1 MVNRRAVRASQG
13 DSRLIGEPRLL
24 LLGQDDARIGPLARG
39 LDALGWRTVTART
52 IDGGAMALT
61 DLPLEGAVMDGRG
74 FDARAVETLRKAA
87 SPRSLPI
94 ISLGHGAPIGADLHM
109 TGAPH
114 PVQIGLRLE
123 QLMRA
128 AVAEEEFTLRRA
140 TFSNR
145 GQGLEI
151 VPDASPIRILAAG
164 APDRRFLGL
173 SNALRD
179 SGAEVIAAPTPYT
192 AFDYLH
198 EAAFDAVI
206 LWGGED
212 HAPALSI
219 ASGMKRNTR
228 LFHIP
233 VMLYLRQSGE
243 IDLPE
248 IFQRGIADVASAETP
263 EAETAR
269 RGLALAEAYRRQQ
282 GIRRALDSV
291 RTSDLTD
298 PATGLFT
305 REMFALHLSR
315 IVEAASRRR
324 RPVSVCVLRVA
335 ASDEV
340 ARARAGGWL
349 DRALPQIGSM
359 TSRLV
364 RSEDTAG
371 RLAQEVFALALPAT
385 RAGEARI
392 AAERIA
398 AVIGC
403 TAFDA
408 GPDQPPFVLNFD
420 LGVAELLP
428 GEPAAGLLERA
439 SAELKRLGGGD

>member
-1 MVNRRAVRASQG
+1 M
-13 DSRLIGEPRLL
+13 IGEPRLL
-24 LLGQDDARIGPLARG
+24 LLGHDDARLGALARG

-52 IDGGAMALT
+52 VEGGAMALT
-61 DLPLEGAVMDGRG
+61 DLPLEGVLMDARG
-74 FDARAVETLRKAA
+74 FDARAVEALRQAA
-87 SPRSLPI
+87 SPRSLPV
-94 ISLGHGAPIGADLHM
+94 ISLGHGAAIGSDLHM

-145 GQGLEI
+145 GQELEI
-151 VPDASPIRILAAG
+151 TPDASPMRILAAG

-179 SGAEVIAAPTPYT
+179 SGTEVVAAPTPYT

-269 RGLALAEAYRRQQ
+269 RGRALAEAYRRQ
-282 GIRRALDSV
+282 
-291 RTSDLTD
+291 
-298 PATGLFT
+298 
-305 REMFALHLSR
+305 
-315 IVEAASRRR
+315 
-324 RPVSVCVLRVA
+324 
-335 ASDEV
+335 
-340 ARARAGGWL
+340 
-349 DRALPQIGSM
+349 
-359 TSRLV
+359 
-364 RSEDTAG
+364 
-371 RLAQEVFALALPAT
+371 
-385 RAGEARI
+385 
-392 AAERIA
+392 
-398 AVIGC
+398 
-403 TAFDA
+403 
-408 GPDQPPFVLNFD
+408 
-420 LGVAELLP
+420 
-428 GEPAAGLLERA
+428 
-439 SAELKRLGGGD
+439 

>member
-1 MVNRRAVRASQG
+1 
-13 DSRLIGEPRLL
+13 LIGEPRLL

-39 LDALGWRTVTART
+39 LDSLGWRTLTGRNVDAA
-52 IDGGAMALT
+52 AMALT
-61 DLPLEGAVMDGRG
+61 DLPLEGAVIDARG
-74 FDARAVETLRKAA
+74 FGPDAVAALRRAAA
-87 SPRSLPI
+87 PRSLPV
-94 ISLGHGAPIGADLHM
+94 ISLGHGDAIGADLHM

-145 GQGLEI
+145 GQTLE
-151 VPDASPIRILAAG
+151 VEEDARPIRILAAG

-179 SGAEVIAAPTPYT
+179 SGAEVVAAPTPYT

-198 EAAFDAVI
+198 EAPFDAVI

-212 HAPALSI
+212 HTPALSI

-243 IDLPE
+243 IDLAE

-263 EAETAR
+263 EGETAR
-269 RGLALAEAYRRQQ
+269 RGLALAGAYRRQQ
-282 GIRRALDSV
+282 GIRRALDSA
-291 RTSDLTD
+291 RASDLTD

-335 ASDEV
+335 SSPEV
-340 ARARAGGWL
+340 SRARAGGWL

-371 RLAQEVFALALPAT
+371 RLAPEVFALALPAT

-408 GPDQPPFVLNFD
+408 GPDQPPFVLSFD

-428 GEPAAGLLERA
+428 GEPPAGLLERA
-439 SAELKRLGGGD
+439 SAELTRIDAG